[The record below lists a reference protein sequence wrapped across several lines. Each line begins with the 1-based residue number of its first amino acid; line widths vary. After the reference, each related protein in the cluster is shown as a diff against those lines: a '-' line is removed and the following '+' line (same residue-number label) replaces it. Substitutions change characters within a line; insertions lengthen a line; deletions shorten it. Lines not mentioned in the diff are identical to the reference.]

1 MYERKCPT
9 EALEDDLHLLAF
21 CLPRSK
27 RHVCAIIPFAIGSAP
42 AGENVGLYVD
52 FGAIDGGGTAQVA
65 SALLGLDYEVNS
77 TRQIGNGG

>member
-9 EALEDDLHLLAF
+9 EALEDDLHLLAL

-52 FGAIDGGGTAQVA
+52 FGAIDGGWYCPSCI
-65 SALLGLDYEVNS
+65 SAFGPGLRSELYAPN
-77 TRQIGNGG
+77 R